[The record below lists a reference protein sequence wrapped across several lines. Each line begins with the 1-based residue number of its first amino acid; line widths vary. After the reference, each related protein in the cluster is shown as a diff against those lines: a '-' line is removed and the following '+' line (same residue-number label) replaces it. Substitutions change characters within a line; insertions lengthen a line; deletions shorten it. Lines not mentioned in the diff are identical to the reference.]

1 MSLESDIKDQ
11 RIAGKSG
18 LSLAEKSNSNAI
30 SDQLSEFLSPIIKTS
45 LIPKPKYY
53 FRCFVE

>member
-11 RIAGKSG
+11 SLCLAG

-30 SDQLSEFLSPIIKTS
+30 SDQLSKFLSPIIKTS